1 MMTKKIIVKLL
12 NEKKFAQIKEV
23 LSALNEVDLAEV
35 LEELEIE
42 KDMVRVF
49 RLINKQDAA
58 ATFSHL
64 NPQLQETLISAFT
77 EKELKQILDDM
88 FLDDTVDLLEEMPAN
103 VVERILSMTDK
114 ATRSQINKLLN
125 YPEDS
130 AGSIMTIE
138 YVDLRRTMTVGD
150 AICKI
155 KRTGIDKET
164 IYTCY
169 VIEQKKL
176 IGIVT
181 AKDLLISNDDVLI
194 ENIMET
200 NIIAVD
206 TYDDKEDVANKMQ
219 KYGFIAMPVVD
230 KEFCMVGIITHDD
243 AMEVLQDEAEEDM
256 SLMSGILPSEDTYF
270 GTTVIQHSKNRIV
283 WLLVLMLSS
292 TITGLIITKYETAF
306 AAVPILVSFITMLTG
321 TGGNCGSQASTLV
334 IRGLAMDEIEL
345 KDFVKVAFKEFRIS
359 LICGSILALV
369 NGLRVLFTY
378 KDPTLALLIAV
389 SIVATV
395 IISKFIGSMLPMLAT
410 RLKLDPAIMSAPL
423 ISTLVDTISILVYF
437 QLATILFGISM

>member
-1 MMTKKIIVKLL
+1 MRTKKIIVKLL
-12 NEKKFAQIKEV
+12 DEKKFAQIKEV

-35 LEELEIE
+35 LEELEVE

-58 ATFSHL
+58 ATFSYL

-103 VVERILSMTDK
+103 VVERILGVTDK

-125 YPEDS
+125 YPDDS

-138 YVDLRRTMTVGD
+138 YVDLRRNMTVGD
-150 AICKI
+150 AVRKI

-181 AKDLLISNDDVLI
+181 AKDLLISDDDVLI
-194 ENIMET
+194 EDIMET

-206 TYDDKEDVANKMQ
+206 TYDDQEDVANKMQ

-256 SLMSGILPSEDTYF
+256 SLMSAILPSEDTYF
-270 GTTVIQHSKNRIV
+270 GTTVLQHSKNRIV

-321 TGGNCGSQASTLV
+321 TGGNRGSQASTLV

-345 KDFVKVAFKEFRIS
+345 KDFFKVAFKEFRIS
-359 LICGSILALV
+359 LICGCILALV
-369 NGLRVLFTY
+369 NGLRVLITY

-437 QLATILFGISM
+437 QLATMLFGISM